1 MTGVAV
7 FLGIVIGVLGIFLLY
22 CLVAIAIALKIKF
35 ENSLAKKKE
44 DALNEIKA
52 EEKQKQ
58 QELEQQEK
66 IEQDEKNAAA
76 SNFKK
81 KHKK

>member
-7 FLGIVIGVLGIFLLY
+7 FLGIIIGVLGLFLLY
-22 CLVAIAIALKIKF
+22 CLSAMAIAF
-35 ENSLAKKKE
+35 KKKLE
-44 DALNEIKA
+44 GAS
-52 EEKQKQ
+52 EKK
-58 QELEQQEK
+58 
-66 IEQDEKNAAA
+66 EQDEKNAAA

>member
-7 FLGIVIGVLGIFLLY
+7 FLGIIIGVLGLFLLY
-22 CLVAIAIALKIKF
+22 CLSAMAIAFKKKLEGAS
-35 ENSLAKKKE
+35 EKKKE
-44 DALNEIKA
+44 DALNELK
-52 EEKQKQ
+52 EEERLKQ
-58 QELEQQEK
+58 QEIDEQEK
-66 IEQDEKNAAA
+66 KEQDEKNAAA